1 VPVPFQHHAR
11 KLGSFDDKLAP
22 NLEEPV
28 GKTKVD
34 EWWKSIPVPWRGLRV
49 LIIRHGEELKGQTAI
64 VRDVTFGCKNL
75 SGLAV
80 FVELETFGST
90 KRWIKYEHT
99 IEER

>member
-1 VPVPFQHHAR
+1 MPVPFQHHAR
-11 KLGSFDDKLAP
+11 KPGSFDDKLAP

-28 GKTKVD
+28 SKTKVD
-34 EWWKSIPVPWRGLRV
+34 KWRKSIPVPWRGLRV
-49 LIIRHGEELKGQTAI
+49 LIIRHRELKGQTAI
-64 VRDVTFGCKNL
+64 VRNVTFGCKNL

-90 KRWIKYEHT
+90 KWWIEYEHT

>member
-11 KLGSFDDKLAP
+11 KPSFFDDKLAP

-49 LIIRHGEELKGQTAI
+49 LIIRHGELKGRTAI
-64 VRDVTFGCKNL
+64 VRDVAFGRKNL

-80 FVELETFGST
+80 FVELDLLGSA
-90 KRWIKYEHT
+90 KRWIKYEDT
-99 IEER
+99 VEER